1 MDSAELLE
9 RAHHYRVVAARVTDE
24 QTRQGLLD
32 LAEKY
37 EALAHEMEQDGPES
51 TYRPHDATG

>member
-9 RAHHYRVVAARVTDE
+9 RGHHYRIVAARVTDE
-24 QTRQGLLD
+24 QIRQGLLD

-51 TYRPHDATG
+51 TDRPHDATG

>member
-9 RAHHYRVVAARVTDE
+9 RAHHYRAVAARVTDE

-32 LAEKY
+32 LAQKY
-37 EALAHEMEQDGPES
+37 EALAHEMEQDGPAS
-51 TYRPHDATG
+51 NDRPHDVTG